1 MYIYVYRHYIF
12 YIKKKLS
19 RKRMSFQTCSFWIV
33 LVSWCIMICSLGYAK
48 FWVSLEE
55 VRNGQLVGGFNP
67 FEKYSSTWESSPNTG
82 QKLKIF
88 ETTTQS
94 RMAKCWGQLSL
105 EDWDS
110 VLSTETPN
118 QTVDRPPL
126 NDCWGWWDRLQGF
139 IHPRWCRISYQ
150 QYHPLVVTS
159 SGVVWRV
166 TFSILFQSF
175 FQVNSPVNYI

>member
-1 MYIYVYRHYIF
+1 M
-12 YIKKKLS
+12 
-19 RKRMSFQTCSFWIV
+19 QWNCIV

-48 FWVSLEE
+48 FWVALTFGFKTPDLSGGEGSTKITSLEE

-67 FEKYSSTWESSPNTG
+67 FEKYSSKWESSPNTG
-82 QKLKIF
+82 QNLNIF

-126 NDCWGWWDRLQGF
+126 NDCCGWSDRLQGF
-139 IHPRWCRISYQ
+139 MHPRWCRISYQ

-166 TFSILFQSF
+166 TFSNPFSK
-175 FQVNSPVNYI
+175 